1 MIIKQKSRCESLNR
15 QTNNHHMLNQ
25 SSAAGAAGRG
35 GGAIPSMRYTHLS
48 FDRMNNKLR
57 LTKV

>member
-1 MIIKQKSRCESLNR
+1 
-15 QTNNHHMLNQ
+15 MLNQ
-25 SSAAGAAGRG
+25 SSAAGAAGGG

-48 FDRMNNKLR
+48 FDRMNKKLR